1 MISSTE
7 PLTWELLMEYY
18 QELTSESTYVQPI
31 HWPQQVIDW
40 KKVSKFRIGL
50 VPDSYNLFLTS
61 ASEFKRAEKVG
72 AIWYQNEDG
81 SRVIKQQ
88 NET

>member
-18 QELTSESTYVQPI
+18 RELTSESTYVQPI

-40 KKVSKFRIGL
+40 KKVCEFNIGFF
-50 VPDSYNLFLTS
+50 PDSAYLYLTS
-61 ASEFKRAEKVG
+61 PSEFKRAEKVG